1 MSISI
6 NNQSHMQALFK
17 TNTASG
23 VNQVKQPLPAIDNVA
38 APKPS
43 AMTDIKHLRY
53 ISNIK
58 PEEVAAHYESIK
70 TAASK
75 ELDETNFGNKLLAP
89 NDYHNATIDKIMA
102 VPIEVKIDRDEVN
115 TAILYNR
122 LGISF
127 LDVKRVEVRME
138 ILNLAQTEV
147 DNGADKGLIRK
158 DQQLA
163 LTKKIDENLEKLT
176 AQRQSLLD
184 RNNGDESEE
193 VFLVQLEQQRSIKL

>member
-1 MSISI
+1 
-6 NNQSHMQALFK
+6 
-17 TNTASG
+17 
-23 VNQVKQPLPAIDNVA
+23 
-38 APKPS
+38 
-43 AMTDIKHLRY
+43 
-53 ISNIK
+53 
-58 PEEVAAHYESIK
+58 
-70 TAASK
+70 
-75 ELDETNFGNKLLAP
+75 
-89 NDYHNATIDKIMA
+89 MA
-102 VPIEVKIDRDEVN
+102 VPIEVKIDHDEVN

-127 LDVKRVEVRME
+127 LDIKRVEVRME

-147 DNGADKGLIRK
+147 DNDADKGLIRK

-184 RNNGDESEE
+184 RNNGDESED